1 MSARTVYMVWGG
13 PTTPEKA
20 DEVDRWY
27 APHLIEMCTLP
38 GLISAQ
44 LFKPSSVQLPRLVNE
59 PPGTMAIYEFDTDD
73 LAGAF
78 RTLWASSITR
88 RILPPAEGVFTL
100 HPAFQSAVYDLDNEY
115 PKGPKHGRDADGL
128 PPRPPVRK
136 EIMMVF
142 GSPSSPERAPEVD
155 AWWEPHLHQMTYSPG
170 LTACRFYRPSEVQLP
185 RLTTEL
191 PQNMAICEFDTDDLA
206 RDIDTLWNSHMEGSK
221 TGAFV
226 PGRSIPPPPEGSF
239 VIDPVYETVIY
250 QLDSQWPPPAGS

>member
-13 PTTPEKA
+13 PTTPDKA

-78 RTLWASSITR
+78 KTLWASSITR

-100 HPAFQSAVYDLDNEY
+100 HPDFQSAVYDLDDEY
-115 PKGPKHGRDADGL
+115 PKGPKHERDADGL

-142 GSPSSPERAPEVD
+142 GASEGD
-155 AWWEPHLHQMTYSPG
+155 AWWAPHLTEISSSPG
-170 LTACRFYRPSEVQLP
+170 LTACRVYRPSDVQLP

-191 PQNMAICEFDTDDLA
+191 PRTMALCEFDTNDLA
-206 RDIDTLWNSHMEGSK
+206 RDVDALWSTHMDD
-221 TGAFV
+221 A
-226 PGRSIPPPPEGSF
+226 F

-250 QLDSQWPPPAGS
+250 ELDSQWPPPAGR